1 MNRVTEP
8 INQPEN
14 SPMAQYM
21 LLLNH
26 EPDRYDGI
34 PHDEMMNIIK
44 DYVAWVEQQVAAGI
58 YLGGEKLSLDA
69 GKTLSSANGT
79 VEVHDSP
86 FAELPEVLGGY
97 MVIEA
102 EDYDAAVEIARQH
115 PHLVHNT
122 NLHIRR
128 LEKVD

>member
-1 MNRVTEP
+1 
-8 INQPEN
+8 
-14 SPMAQYM
+14 MAQFM

-26 EPDRYDGI
+26 APDRYDGI
-34 PHDEMMNIIK
+34 GQEELMNIIK
-44 DYVAWVEQQVAAGI
+44 DYIAWVEKQAEAGI
-58 YLGGEKLSLDA
+58 YLGGEKLAADA

-86 FAELPEVLGGY
+86 FAELTEVLGGY
-97 MVIEA
+97 MIIEA
-102 EDYDAAVEIARQH
+102 EDYAAAVEIARQH

-122 NLHIRR
+122 RLQIRE

>member
-1 MNRVTEP
+1 
-8 INQPEN
+8 
-14 SPMAQYM
+14 MAQFM

-26 EPDRYDGI
+26 APDRYDGI
-34 PHDEMMNIIK
+34 EQDELMNIIK
-44 DYVAWVEQQVAAGI
+44 DYVAWVEQQAAAGI
-58 YLGGEKLSLDA
+58 YLGGEKLAADA

-79 VEVHDSP
+79 IEVHDSA

-102 EDYDAAVEIARQH
+102 DDYAAAVEIAKQH

-122 NLHIRR
+122 RLHIRL